1 MTEAAMEK
9 KLFIDPP
16 TLLRWMPREERN
28 DVLFLDLEADF
39 LDEHTIR
46 LDLNIVFRPIPI
58 RRGRLQ
64 TRDYYVGSTGAR
76 VIFEAFLGKIRGYT
90 RTTPLKINYEN
101 TYTHSRKASVKIA
114 PNIESGEGFKGE
126 IGEVTFDKN
135 VERTFTTRFSGAE
148 RTLSDVN
155 FEHGV
160 EWEVKLPE
168 GQLIRD
174 YLIGNLYLYVESSWD
189 DVTKEGRIEVRP
201 SDLLFFDSDRRVI
214 ADRTKVLAMRYALW
228 RKGIRLQRESLII
241 NFREAIDEN
250 RQN

>member
-1 MTEAAMEK
+1 MEK
-9 KLFIDPP
+9 KLIIDPP

-28 DVLFLDLEADF
+28 EVLFLDLEADF
-39 LDEHTIR
+39 LNERTIR
-46 LDLNIVFRPIPI
+46 LDLNVVFRPIPI
-58 RRGRLQ
+58 RRGKLQ

-76 VIFEAFLGKIRGYT
+76 VIFEAFLGKVRSYT
-90 RTTPLKINYEN
+90 RATPLKVDYEN
-101 TYTHSRKASVKIA
+101 THTHSRKTSVKLV
-114 PNIESGEGFKGE
+114 PNIESGDGVKGE

-155 FEHGV
+155 FERGV

-189 DVTKEGRIEVRP
+189 SATKEGRIEVRP
-201 SDLLFFDSDRRVI
+201 SDLLFFDSDRRI
-214 ADRTKVLAMRYALW
+214 IGDGMKALAMRFALW
-228 RKGIRLQRESLII
+228 RQGIRLNRESLII
-241 NFREAIDEN
+241 KFREAN
-250 RQN
+250 

>member
-1 MTEAAMEK
+1 MTEASMEK
-9 KLFIDPP
+9 KLVINPP
-16 TLLRWMPREERN
+16 NLLRWLPREERN

-39 LDEHTIR
+39 PDEQTIR
-46 LDLNIVFRPIPI
+46 LDLNVVFRPIPI
-58 RRGRLQ
+58 RRGKLQ
-64 TRDYYVGSTGAR
+64 TKDYYIGSTGAR
-76 VIFEAFLGKIRGYT
+76 VIFEAFLGKVKSYT
-90 RTTPLKINYEN
+90 PSTSLKVDYEN

-114 PNIESGEGFKGE
+114 PKIESGEGFKGE

-135 VERTFTTRFSGAE
+135 VERAFTTRFSGAE

-189 DVTKEGRIEVRP
+189 DATKEGRIEVRP
-201 SDLLFFDSDRRVI
+201 SDVLFFDSDRRVI
-214 ADRTKVLAMRYALW
+214 ADRIKALAMRYALW
-228 RKGIRLQRESLII
+228 RQGIRLKRESLII
-241 NFREAIDEN
+241 NFREVG
-250 RQN
+250 

>member
-1 MTEAAMEK
+1 MAETSMEK

-16 TLLRWMPREERN
+16 TLLRWLPREERN

-39 LDEHTIR
+39 LDEHTIH
-46 LDLNIVFRPIPI
+46 LDLNVVFRPIPI
-58 RRGRLQ
+58 RRGKLQ

-76 VIFEAFLGKIRGYT
+76 VIFESFLGKVRSYT
-90 RTTPLKINYEN
+90 RATPLKVDYEN
-101 TYTHSRKASVKIA
+101 TYIHSRKASVKIA
-114 PNIESGEGFKGE
+114 PKIESGEAIKGE
-126 IGEVTFDKN
+126 LGEVIFDKN
-135 VERTFTTRFSGAE
+135 VERAFTTRFSGAE

-174 YLIGNLYLYVESSWD
+174 YLIGNLYLYVESSWGA
-189 DVTKEGRIEVRP
+189 TAKEGRIEVRP

-214 ADRTKVLAMRYALW
+214 ADRTKALAMRYALW
-228 RKGIRLQRESLII
+228 RRGIRLKRESLII
-241 NFREAIDEN
+241 NFREAD
-250 RQN
+250 